1 MALALYRR
9 YRPDRLDKV
18 VGQEHVTIPLS
29 RAIDSNQVHHAYLF
43 SGPRGCG
50 KTSTARILARS
61 LNCEKG
67 PTSNPCGECESCQAL
82 APGGVGTIDIVEIDA
97 ATHRGVDDARD
108 LRERAAYSPLA
119 GKYKIYIID
128 EAHQLTVDANNAL
141 LKLVEEPPPHLRF
154 IFATTEPEKMLS
166 TIRSR
171 THQYNFRLVS
181 KEILAKLMSD
191 ICQKEK
197 IKAEPESLLAIA
209 HASGGSVRDALS
221 LLGQLSAGVDE
232 NGLTKEF
239 VNWALG
245 LTPTNLLA
253 DLDQAVAI
261 GDLAKAM
268 QVVHESCAQGIEPH
282 RFLSDFLEFLG
293 AKLREPTVL
302 ANLNLVKKLT
312 NAATSVSTSIS
323 NLRSSTNPELALD
336 LAIARLFVDEI
347 KETVKPDGA
356 SVVSAIKPPV
366 APAKAPPKKPTV
378 VSELAD
384 VKVRW
389 ADVLQ
394 ELARESRVSWLVFF
408 GSEVVE
414 LSINEIT
421 IAIADSA
428 KLLQAQERKHIDNLK
443 KVLKSSLGLEVV
455 VNVVPADKSKVVHD
469 TPTMQDEDVKEKSG
483 IDLISEKL
491 GGKKIDEFDEGDK

>member
-18 VGQEHVTIPLS
+18 IGQDHVTIPLA

-61 LNCEKG
+61 LNCEVG
-67 PTSNPCGECESCQAL
+67 PTSNPCGKCESCEAL

-128 EAHQLTVDANNAL
+128 EAHQLTTDANNAL
-141 LKLVEEPPPHLRF
+141 LKLVEEPPAHLRF

-171 THQYNFRLVS
+171 THQYNFRLVA
-181 KEILAKLMSD
+181 KEVLAKHMVE
-191 ICQKEK
+191 ICQQEK
-197 IKAEPESLLAIA
+197 IVAQPQALLAIA

-232 NGLTKEF
+232 KGLTEEF
-239 VNWALG
+239 VTWALG
-245 LTPTNLLA
+245 LTPTNLLS
-253 DLDQAVAI
+253 DLDQALTSQ
-261 GDLAKAM
+261 DLAKAM
-268 QVVHESCAQGIEPH
+268 EVVHESCAQGIEPH

-293 AKLREPTVL
+293 AKLREPTTL
-302 ANLNLVKKLT
+302 ADLNLVKKLT
-312 NAATSVSTSIS
+312 EAATSVSSSIS
-323 NLRSSTNPELALD
+323 SLRSSTNPELALD
-336 LAIARLFVDEI
+336 LAIARLFVNSEPPLQTTT
-347 KETVKPDGA
+347 EPVKARPA
-356 SVVSAIKPPV
+356 PV
-366 APAKAPPKKPTV
+366 KSEPKKPTV
-378 VSELAD
+378 VKELAD

-394 ELARESRVSWLVFF
+394 ELSRVSRVSWLVFF
-408 GSEVVE
+408 GSEVQQLTV
-414 LSINEIT
+414 NEIT
-421 IAIADSA
+421 ISIADSA
-428 KLLQAQERKHIDNLK
+428 KLLQAKESKHIDNLK
-443 KVLKSSLGLEVV
+443 KVLKTALGLEVV
-455 VNVVPADKSKVVHD
+455 VSVVPAGKTTAVED
-469 TPTMQDEDVKEKSG
+469 TPTIQDEDVKEKTG

-491 GGKKIDEFDEGDK
+491 GAKKIDEFDEGER

>member
-18 VGQEHVTIPLS
+18 IGQDHVTIPLA

-67 PTSNPCGECESCQAL
+67 PTSNPCGKCESCQAL
-82 APGGVGTIDIVEIDA
+82 APGGVGTVDIVEIDA

-108 LRERAAYSPLA
+108 LRERAAYAPIA

-128 EAHQLTVDANNAL
+128 EAHQLTTDANNAL
-141 LKLVEEPPPHLRF
+141 LKLIEEPPPHLRF
-154 IFATTEPEKMLS
+154 IFATTEPEKMLP

-181 KEILAKLMSD
+181 KEILAKLMLS
-191 ICQKEK
+191 ICEQEK
-197 IKAEPESLLAIA
+197 IKVEPAALLAIA

-232 NGLTKEF
+232 KGLTEEF

-245 LTPTNLLA
+245 LTPSNLLS
-253 DLDQAVAI
+253 DLDQALTTQ
-261 GDLAKAM
+261 DLATAM
-268 QVVHESCAQGIEPH
+268 NVVHESCAQGIEPH

-293 AKLREPTVL
+293 ARLREPTTL
-302 ANLNLVKKLT
+302 ADLNLVKKLS
-312 NAATSVSTSIS
+312 NAAVSIS
-323 NLRSSTNPELALD
+323 NSITTLRSSTNPELALD
-336 LAIARLFVDEI
+336 LAIARLFVNQDLPTQVAVAPIE
-347 KETVKPDGA
+347 KVKPTVQKTE
-356 SVVSAIKPPV
+356 S
-366 APAKAPPKKPTV
+366 KKPTSV
-378 VSELAD
+378 TELAD

-389 ADVLQ
+389 GDVLQ
-394 ELARESRVSWLVFF
+394 ELGRVSRVSWLVFF
-408 GSEVVE
+408 GSEVQALTV
-414 LSINEIT
+414 NEIT
-421 IAIADSA
+421 IGIADSA
-428 KLLQAQERKHIDNLK
+428 KLLQAKENKHLDNLK
-443 KVLKSSLGLEVV
+443 KVLKSAFGLEVV
-455 VNVVPADKSKVVHD
+455 VSVIALVREKVQED
-469 TPTMQDEDVKEKSG
+469 QPTQQDQDLNEKSG
-483 IDLISEKL
+483 PDLLMEKL
-491 GGKKIDEFDEGDK
+491 GATKIDEFEEGGR

>member
-18 VGQEHVTIPLS
+18 IGQDHVTIPLA

-67 PTSNPCGECESCQAL
+67 PTSNPCGKCESCQAL
-82 APGGVGTIDIVEIDA
+82 APGGVGTVDIVEIDA

-108 LRERAAYSPLA
+108 LRERAAYAPIA

-128 EAHQLTVDANNAL
+128 EAHQLTTDANNAL
-141 LKLVEEPPPHLRF
+141 LKLIEEPPPHLRF
-154 IFATTEPEKMLS
+154 IFATTEPEKMLP

-181 KEILAKLMSD
+181 KEILAKLMLG
-191 ICQKEK
+191 ICEQEK
-197 IKAEPESLLAIA
+197 IKVEPAALLAIA

-232 NGLTKEF
+232 KGLTEEF

-245 LTPTNLLA
+245 LTPSNLLS
-253 DLDQAVAI
+253 DLDQALTTQ
-261 GDLAKAM
+261 DLAKAM
-268 QVVHESCAQGIEPH
+268 NVVHESCAQGIEPH

-293 AKLREPTVL
+293 ARLREPTTL
-302 ANLNLVKKLT
+302 ADLKLVKKLSD
-312 NAATSVSTSIS
+312 AAVSIS
-323 NLRSSTNPELALD
+323 NSITTLRSSTNPELALD
-336 LAIARLFVDEI
+336 LAIARLFVNQDLPAQ
-347 KETVKPDGA
+347 VA
-356 SVVSAIKPPV
+356 V
-366 APAKAPPKKPTV
+366 APIEKAKPTV
-378 VSELAD
+378 QKTESKKLTSVTELAD

-389 ADVLQ
+389 GDVLQ
-394 ELARESRVSWLVFF
+394 ELGRVSRVSWLVFF
-408 GSEVVE
+408 GSEVQALTV
-414 LSINEIT
+414 NEIT
-421 IAIADSA
+421 IGIADSA
-428 KLLQAQERKHIDNLK
+428 KLLQAKENKHLDNLK
-443 KVLKSSLGLEVV
+443 KVLKSAFGLEVV
-455 VNVVPADKSKVVHD
+455 VSVVALVREKVQED
-469 TPTMQDEDVKEKSG
+469 QPTHQDQDLNEKSG
-483 IDLISEKL
+483 PDLLMEKL
-491 GGKKIDEFDEGDK
+491 GATKIDEFEEGGR

>member
-18 VGQEHVTIPLS
+18 IGQDHVTIPLA

-67 PTSNPCGECESCQAL
+67 PTSNPCGKCESCQAL
-82 APGGVGTIDIVEIDA
+82 APGGVGTVDIVEIDA

-108 LRERAAYSPLA
+108 LRERAAYAPIA

-128 EAHQLTVDANNAL
+128 EAHQLTTDANNAL
-141 LKLVEEPPPHLRF
+141 LKLIEEPPPHLRF
-154 IFATTEPEKMLS
+154 IFATTEPEKILP

-181 KEILAKLMSD
+181 KEILAKLMLG
-191 ICQKEK
+191 ICEQEK
-197 IKAEPESLLAIA
+197 IKVEPAALLAVA

-232 NGLTKEF
+232 KGLTEEF

-245 LTPTNLLA
+245 LTPSNLLS
-253 DLDQAVAI
+253 DLDQALTTQ
-261 GDLAKAM
+261 DLATAM
-268 QVVHESCAQGIEPH
+268 NVVHESCAQGIEPH

-293 AKLREPTVL
+293 ARLREPTTL
-302 ANLNLVKKLT
+302 ADLKLVKKLSD
-312 NAATSVSTSIS
+312 AAVSIS
-323 NLRSSTNPELALD
+323 NSITTLRSSTNPELALD
-336 LAIARLFVDEI
+336 LAIARLFVNQDLPI
-347 KETVKPDGA
+347 QVA
-356 SVVSAIKPPV
+356 V
-366 APAKAPPKKPTV
+366 APIEKAKPTVQKTESKKPTSV
-378 VSELAD
+378 TELAD

-389 ADVLQ
+389 GDVLQ
-394 ELARESRVSWLVFF
+394 ELGRVSRVSWLVFF
-408 GSEVVE
+408 GSEVQALTV
-414 LSINEIT
+414 NEIT
-421 IAIADSA
+421 IGIADSA
-428 KLLQAQERKHIDNLK
+428 KLLQAKENKHLDNLK
-443 KVLKSSLGLEVV
+443 KVLKSAFGLEVV
-455 VNVVPADKSKVVHD
+455 VSVIALVREKVQED
-469 TPTMQDEDVKEKSG
+469 QPTQQDQDLNEKSG
-483 IDLISEKL
+483 PDLLMEKL
-491 GGKKIDEFDEGDK
+491 GATKIDEFEEGGR

>member
-18 VGQEHVTIPLS
+18 IGQDHVTIPLA

-67 PTSNPCGECESCQAL
+67 PTSNPCDKCESCQAL
-82 APGGVGTIDIVEIDA
+82 APGGVGTVDIVEIDA

-108 LRERAAYSPLA
+108 LRERAAYAPIA

-128 EAHQLTVDANNAL
+128 EAHQLTTDANNAL
-141 LKLVEEPPPHLRF
+141 LKLIEEPPPHLRF
-154 IFATTEPEKMLS
+154 IFATTEPEKMLP

-181 KEILAKLMSD
+181 KEILAKLMLS
-191 ICQKEK
+191 ICGQEK
-197 IKAEPESLLAIA
+197 IKVEPAALLAIA

-232 NGLTKEF
+232 KGLTEEF

-245 LTPTNLLA
+245 LTPSNLLS
-253 DLDQAVAI
+253 DLDQALTTQ
-261 GDLAKAM
+261 DLATAM
-268 QVVHESCAQGIEPH
+268 NVVHESCAQGIEPH

-293 AKLREPTVL
+293 ARLREPTTL
-302 ANLNLVKKLT
+302 ADLNLVKKLS
-312 NAATSVSTSIS
+312 NAAVSIS
-323 NLRSSTNPELALD
+323 NSITTLRSSTNPELALD
-336 LAIARLFVDEI
+336 LAIARLFVNQDLPTQVAVAPIE
-347 KETVKPDGA
+347 KVKPTVQKTE
-356 SVVSAIKPPV
+356 S
-366 APAKAPPKKPTV
+366 KKPTSV
-378 VSELAD
+378 TELAD

-389 ADVLQ
+389 GDVLQ
-394 ELARESRVSWLVFF
+394 ELGRVSRVSWLVFF
-408 GSEVVE
+408 GSEVQALTV
-414 LSINEIT
+414 NEIT
-421 IAIADSA
+421 IGIADSA
-428 KLLQAQERKHIDNLK
+428 KLLQAKENKHLDNLK
-443 KVLKSSLGLEVV
+443 KVLKSAFGLEVV
-455 VNVVPADKSKVVHD
+455 VSVIALVREKVQED
-469 TPTMQDEDVKEKSG
+469 QPTQQDQDLNEKSG
-483 IDLISEKL
+483 PDLLMEKL
-491 GGKKIDEFDEGDK
+491 GATKIDEFEEGGR

>member
-18 VGQEHVTIPLS
+18 IGQDHVTIPLA

-67 PTSNPCGECESCQAL
+67 PTSNPCDKCESCQAL
-82 APGGVGTIDIVEIDA
+82 APGGVGTVDIVEIDA

-108 LRERAAYSPLA
+108 LRERAAYAPIA

-128 EAHQLTVDANNAL
+128 EAHQLTTDANNAL
-141 LKLVEEPPPHLRF
+141 LKLIEEPPPHLRF
-154 IFATTEPEKMLS
+154 IFATTEPEKMLP

-181 KEILAKLMSD
+181 KEILAKLMLS
-191 ICQKEK
+191 ICEQEK
-197 IKAEPESLLAIA
+197 IKVEPAALLAIA

-232 NGLTKEF
+232 KGLTEEF

-245 LTPTNLLA
+245 LTPSNLLS
-253 DLDQAVAI
+253 DLDQALTTQ
-261 GDLAKAM
+261 DLATAM
-268 QVVHESCAQGIEPH
+268 NVVHESCAQGIEPH

-293 AKLREPTVL
+293 ARLREPTTL
-302 ANLNLVKKLT
+302 ADLKLVKKLSD
-312 NAATSVSTSIS
+312 AAVSIS
-323 NLRSSTNPELALD
+323 NSITTLRSSTNPELALD
-336 LAIARLFVDEI
+336 LAIARLFVNQDLP
-347 KETVKPDGA
+347 TQVA
-356 SVVSAIKPPV
+356 V
-366 APAKAPPKKPTV
+366 APIEKAKPTVQKTESKKPTSV
-378 VSELAD
+378 TELAD

-389 ADVLQ
+389 GDVLQ
-394 ELARESRVSWLVFF
+394 ELGRVSRVSWLVFF
-408 GSEVVE
+408 GSEVQALTV
-414 LSINEIT
+414 NEIT
-421 IAIADSA
+421 IGIADSA
-428 KLLQAQERKHIDNLK
+428 KLLQAKENKHLDNLK
-443 KVLKSSLGLEVV
+443 KVLKSAFGLEVV
-455 VNVVPADKSKVVHD
+455 VSVIALVREKVQED
-469 TPTMQDEDVKEKSG
+469 QPTQQDQDLNEKSG
-483 IDLISEKL
+483 PDLLMEKL
-491 GGKKIDEFDEGDK
+491 GATKIDEFEEGGR